1 MSSKSRERHI
11 RVLRRTLLGA
21 SLLTVITAIVVGC
34 SSTRTGEPAAASSS
48 VVITGPAGTATRSNP
63 APYMTLWDPC
73 SLPTSI
79 NKELYLD
86 GYRFAVDN
94 LEPQRGC
101 SYNTVDDAS
110 IPSPHTNAYRLNLIV
125 TEFSFDET
133 KRNPSIVD
141 PVPTTMPD
149 GHPAAIAGSRS
160 DDRAKQLFWGTS
172 YGTVLVQMFP
182 EYSKTPIDLPA
193 MLNKF
198 IGATYPLIPK

>member
-1 MSSKSRERHI
+1 MRSQEGKLHI

-21 SLLTVITAIVVGC
+21 SLLTVIAAIVVAC
-34 SSTRTGEPAAASSS
+34 SSTSTGEPTAASSS

-79 NKELYLD
+79 NKELYLQEF
-86 GYRFAVDN
+86 RHSVDN
-94 LEPQRGC
+94 LEPQRSCG
-101 SYNTVDDAS
+101 YLTVDDAS
-110 IPSPHTNAYRLNLIV
+110 IPSPHVNAYGLNLTV
-125 TEFSFDET
+125 TEFTFDET
-133 KRNPSIVD
+133 KRNSSIID

-160 DDRAKQLFWGTS
+160 DPRAKQLFWGTS
-172 YGTVLVQMFP
+172 YGTVLIQIFP
-182 EYSKTPIDLPA
+182 DTDETPIDVPA

-198 IGATYPLIPK
+198 VSTTYHFIP

>member
-1 MSSKSRERHI
+1 MSSKSRDRRI
-11 RVLRRTLLGA
+11 RELRQSLLGA
-21 SLLTVITAIVVGC
+21 SLLTVIVATVVSC
-34 SSTRTGEPAAASSS
+34 TTTRTGEPAAASSS

-79 NKELYLD
+79 NKELYLKE
-86 GYRFAVDN
+86 YRFAVDN

-101 SYNTVDDAS
+101 SYNTFDDAG

-125 TEFSFDET
+125 TEFTFDET
-133 KRNPSIVD
+133 ERNRSIID
-141 PVPTTMPD
+141 PIPTTMPD

-160 DDRAKQLFWGTS
+160 DDRGKQLFWGTS
-172 YGTVLVQMFP
+172 YGTVLIQIFP
-182 EYSKTPIDLPA
+182 ETSDTPIDVPA

-198 IGATYPLIPK
+198 VSATYHFIPK